1 MNDIHS
7 LRLVDCDG
15 EYELNFDPFLLVR
28 NGVCDE
34 KNAWSV
40 SCALAS
46 WTSNLQ
52 DSPIDSL
59 KPRNVVRK
67 FYRLVTSNPFQDTV
81 RFYSGLST
89 LLLEHSTNT
98 GVGTTT
104 GPFIDDFKRTP
115 IFREYLSWFKN
126 EDQPLVFTYLISFT
140 NHVKK
145 LEYVDPSLVS
155 NAFREWE
162 ETEEHISSHILPT
175 ALVERVRKVCEVLYD
190 GNCDLPFFLGKHGSG
205 AVATG
210 ENDAFDKCMHI
221 TFDAKVRKLF
231 SHNSSLW
238 RYVQRNER
246 DLEYV
251 GSIPAPD
258 CSQVENHSSARIK
271 DVPKTV
277 FISRLIC
284 MEPPGYMWAQ
294 QGVMSILIKIIDN
307 SLAGRFIR
315 INDQTRN
322 QRFAVYG
329 SWSNNVDTTDLSRAS
344 DSVKTDLV
352 RSIFP
357 RALKYLLLS
366 TRSSKV
372 KLFDGTYRKVDKF
385 APMGSALCFPVQCMT
400 FLAITLVSY
409 IETFTQ
415 SESIYSDPDL
425 IRSFIRAI
433 QLDPSNGVGMESIC
447 VYGDDIICDSRV
459 TPTLHDNLIALGFT
473 VNKDKSF
480 TASQSVRESCGVYAY
495 KGYDVTPLRYK
506 VKWFNSSLNPRAV
519 SSMIDMI
526 NRYRERGYYRAASYL
541 QNYLLYCNIEGVKK
555 NGNGCNPILFS
566 SEGAGFFIKAKNPT
580 NGHLIKEFKNNYQC
594 DSLRHLILVSKR
606 KTYPPKYYVSETNYL
621 GDEPS
626 AYKRLS
632 SNEFDSYM
640 LRLEYRSHVTR
651 GTSSDARDLEFQV
664 PKSDPGRGARFGL
677 RWSQVYKTRSGMT
690 S

>member
-7 LRLVDCDG
+7 LHLVDCDG
-15 EYELNFDPFLLVR
+15 TYELNFDPSVLVR

-59 KPRNVVRK
+59 KPRKVVRK
-67 FYRLVTSNPFQDTV
+67 FYRFVTSNPFQFSV
-81 RFYSGLST
+81 KFYSRLST
-89 LLLEHSTNT
+89 RILEHSTNT

-104 GPFIDDFKRTP
+104 GPFIDEFKSTP
-115 IFREYLSWFKN
+115 VFREYLSWFKN
-126 EDQPLVFTYLISFT
+126 EDQPLVLSYLLSFT
-140 NHVKK
+140 DHVKK
-145 LEYVDPSLVS
+145 LEYDNPDLITV
-155 NAFREWE
+155 AFRDWE
-162 ETEEHISSHILPT
+162 ETEEHISNHILPT

-190 GNCDLPFFLGKHGSG
+190 DTINLPFFLGKHGSG

-221 TFDAKVRKLF
+221 TVDAKVRKLF
-231 SHNSSLW
+231 SYNSTLW
-238 RYVQRNER
+238 RYVDRNDR
-246 DLEYV
+246 DIDYV
-251 GSIPAPD
+251 DQLPTPD
-258 CSQVENHSSARIK
+258 SSQVESHSSSRIK

-277 FISRLIC
+277 FVSRLIC

-294 QGVMSILIKIIDN
+294 QGVMSILMKIIDN

-322 QRFAVYG
+322 QQFAVYG

-344 DSVKTDLV
+344 DSVKVDLV
-352 RSIFP
+352 KLIFP
-357 RALKYLLLS
+357 RAIKYLLLS
-366 TRSSKV
+366 TRSSSV

-400 FLAITLVSY
+400 FLGIALVSY
-409 IETFTQ
+409 IETFAQ
-415 SESIYSDPDL
+415 SELIYSDPNL

-433 QLDPSNGVGMESIC
+433 QVHPGMGGMESIC
-447 VYGDDIICDSRV
+447 VYGDDIITDSRV
-459 TPTLHDNLIALGFT
+459 TPILHDNLKALGFT

-480 TASQSVRESCGVYAY
+480 TASQSVRESCGIYAY
-495 KGYDVTPLRYK
+495 KGYDITPLRYK
-506 VKWFNSSLNPRAV
+506 VKWFGSSLNPRAV

-526 NRYRERGYYRAASYL
+526 NRYRERGYYRTASYL
-541 QNYLLYCNIEGVKK
+541 QNYLLYCNIEGVSK
-555 NGNGCNPILFS
+555 NKDGCNPILFS
-566 SEGAGFFIKAKNPT
+566 SEGDGFFIKTKNPT
-580 NGHLIKEFKNNYQC
+580 NGHLEREFKNNYQC
-594 DSLRHLILVSKR
+594 DSLKHLVLVPKR
-606 KTYPPKYYVSETNYL
+606 KTYPRKYYVSENNYL
-621 GDEPS
+621 GDEPQ
-626 AYKRLS
+626 AYNRLS

-640 LRLEYRSHVTR
+640 LRLEYRSHITR
-651 GTSSDARDLEFQV
+651 GIDSDVNQLEFQV

-677 RWSQVYKTRSGMT
+677 RWSQVWKTRSGMT